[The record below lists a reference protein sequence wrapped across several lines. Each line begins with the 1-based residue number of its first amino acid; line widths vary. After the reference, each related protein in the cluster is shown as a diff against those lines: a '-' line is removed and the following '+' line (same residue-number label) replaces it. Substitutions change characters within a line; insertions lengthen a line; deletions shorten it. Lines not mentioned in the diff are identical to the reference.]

1 MLPTKTYF
9 YRGMRNRQDEAEK
22 FGTVVSEIETI
33 LADRNVTVKDFCK
46 ETGTNPVVLRR
57 VIDGITWPSPQLVA
71 RLCTFL
77 NCTPDDLFT
86 HIPAGQ

>member
-33 LADRNVTVKDFCK
+33 LADRNVTV
-46 ETGTNPVVLRR
+46 T
-57 VIDGITWPSPQLVA
+57 
-71 RLCTFL
+71 
-77 NCTPDDLFT
+77 DLS
-86 HIPAGQ
+86 